1 MSYGKYTRYMLT
13 AAVAA
18 STSMAGVMRHL
29 GLRLNG
35 GSHAHLRRRITAL
48 GIDTSHFLGIAHA
61 RGTRSPRRKRPDEI
75 LIERPP
81 EAKRQAP
88 TVLRRALEDLGR
100 PYACAECGIGGT
112 WNGRTLSLQVDHIDG
127 QFWNCLAENL
137 RFLCPNCHSQTPN
150 YAGRNRPRRRNPLVR
165 VDEQGNP
172 VKQPEPAGPLDEK
185 DRVAVLQRAG
195 RSPTSP
201 GRWLPHQ
208 SGLHAHP
215 PVGTP
220 GHPDTRTTATP
231 DFHGRPRRDHRVR
244 AGESGSGTTQD
255 GRRITDQAR
264 NARGGL
270 RIHDREHPPGR
281 RIEHRAGEIGGERG
295 ATDTTDR
302 LHSSHRFA
310 LMGKRGGSG
319 GTGRRAGFRYPCP

>member
-1 MSYGKYTRYMLT
+1 MSYAKYTRDMLT

-88 TVLRRALEDLGR
+88 TVLRRALEELGR

-137 RFLCPNCHSQTPN
+137 RFLCPNCHSQTSN

-195 RSPTSP
+195 RKEMTVADAARTL
-201 GRWLPHQ
+201 GCHTRQVYTLIRRWELQGTLTPAPRQ
-208 SGLHAHP
+208 PRISTVDRAEIIAFALANPALGPRKMAAALRIRPVTPVTVSASTIENILRAAGLN
-215 PVGTP
+215 T
-220 GHPDTRTTATP
+220 
-231 DFHGRPRRDHRVR
+231 VR
-244 AGESGSGTTQD
+244 ARSAVSEAPQ
-255 GRRITDQAR
+255 IQPTDY
-264 NARGGL
+264 
-270 RIHDREHPPGR
+270 
-281 RIEHRAGEIGGERG
+281 
-295 ATDTTDR
+295 T
-302 LHSSHRFA
+302 LHIA
-310 LMGKRGGSG
+310 L
-319 GTGRRAGFRYPCP
+319 P